1 MIKSIKISLQYL
13 FRYKKQQN
21 MKTKYKIESLKYFAF
36 ISVFCLVSIS
46 SQAQSLNTF
55 LQKAVENNTEL
66 KSLLLQYEAELKRA
80 DQQEQLQNPT
90 IGVGVPIL
98 RPETRLG
105 AQILMINAS
114 QMFPWFGTLKVK
126 KDVVLQMSKAKYE
139 RISAKKLQIFYKI
152 KTAYYQLVFLNTEE
166 EIIKNYIK
174 IYSSLESFSL
184 AKIESG
190 QTTSAD
196 ALRINIKL
204 QALKQELLLIAN
216 RKRIFEII
224 INKETK
230 EDLETRISAEENTLV
245 FESEMDLNKYKEKI
259 QNHPLIAKL
268 NKEFEVSQ
276 QKQKLN
282 NKKGLPTIGLGLDYS
297 LVNKRTDA
305 NPMYNGNDILIPKL
319 SVSIPIYRKAYKAKN
334 EEEKLVQQSLEMQK
348 EDLIDNII
356 SQLMQYQ
363 LEYNNALLETELT
376 LKQIKTNN
384 MVYEVL
390 LAKYSSQGKGFDEL
404 LQIQNQII
412 SFELKLE
419 KSKLKKR
426 IALAGIEML
435 TEY

>member
-1 MIKSIKISLQYL
+1 
-13 FRYKKQQN
+13 

-114 QMFPWFGTLKVK
+114 QMFPWFGTLKAK

>member
-21 MKTKYKIESLKYFAF
+21 MKTKCKIESLKYFAF

-80 DQQEQLQNPT
+80 DQQDQLQNPT

>member
-21 MKTKYKIESLKYFAF
+21 MKTKCKIKSIKYFAF

-80 DQQEQLQNPT
+80 DQQDQLQNPT

-114 QMFPWFGTLKVK
+114 QMFPWFGTLKAK